1 VFPIKVIRLLENE
14 KIKKLYFD
22 NFITNKKGDFMV
34 GMPTHLLDFRGFSYL
49 LMNSELK
56 LTRFYR
62 GNKTFR
68 FNLIMQKQYR
78 GLKENSLFFH

>member
-1 VFPIKVIRLLENE
+1 
-14 KIKKLYFD
+14 
-22 NFITNKKGDFMV
+22 MV